1 MRLLLHAVA
10 TTDAAAV
17 PQTGLRGQPLAIVQH
32 AELSAY
38 ASCLDAASEPFRR
51 ADLLEHHDL
60 ISALASQ
67 AEGLLPARFPTWFAD
82 RDALRRELERRHD
95 DLVAG
100 LARVRGRV
108 ELAVTAVWTTAELEV
123 GVPPEALTPG
133 RKYLLERQREFGASE
148 RRRARARELAD
159 DLERRLANDLVEVRH
174 EICPSPTVAVSSAVL
189 VARIHAEKIKARLI
203 RAEQDVRILV
213 NGPWP
218 AYTFVNV
225 V

>member
-1 MRLLLHAVA
+1 M
-10 TTDAAAV
+10 
-17 PQTGLRGQPLAIVQH
+17 PL
-32 AELSAY
+32 
-38 ASCLDAASEPFRR
+38 
-51 ADLLEHHDL
+51 
-60 ISALASQ
+60 
-67 AEGLLPARFPTWFAD
+67 
-82 RDALRRELERRHD
+82 
-95 DLVAG
+95 
-100 LARVRGRV
+100 
-108 ELAVTAVWTTAELEV
+108 
-123 GVPPEALTPG
+123 EALTPG
-133 RKYLLERQREFGASE
+133 RKYLLERQREFSASE

-174 EICPSPTVAVSSAVL
+174 EICPSSTVAVSSAVL